1 MGRRTGR
8 MDWSNG
14 QTEGLIG
21 WTDELDGQTEKQTHR
36 WKVGR
41 TDKRTGW
48 TRWKDG
54 REGLDGLDWT
64 DGQDGRTGWTDEGA
78 DRRDGR
84 TDRLTG

>member
-1 MGRRTGR
+1 MN
-8 MDWSNG
+8 WSNG

-41 TDKRTGW
+41 TDNW
-48 TRWKDG
+48 TRWTDG

>member
-48 TRWKDG
+48 TRWMDG

-64 DGQDGRTGWTDEGA
+64 TDRTDARAGRTKGRIDVTEELTD
-78 DRRDGR
+78 
-84 TDRLTG
+84 